1 MTEPTDTLHL
11 TCPECRSFVPV
22 TTYCGLNEGI
32 DFCVEEAP
40 LSILTEVNE
49 ESREGRVHCGVCGMA
64 IALVVRHMAYEVPLS
79 EKKQYNRKWRKS

>member
-1 MTEPTDTLHL
+1 MSEGTDILHL

-49 ESREGRVHCGVCGMA
+49 ESREGRVQCASCGMD
-64 IALVVRHMAYEVPLS
+64 IALVVRFVAYEVPLS
-79 EKKQYNRKWRKS
+79 EQKQYNRKWRKA